1 MFSLH
6 RLAVRVI
13 SSERAGSGK
22 SLAVCRLSQRLSE
35 LQNNDAVMDYLKD
48 MSTDVPLCISVPIYG
63 PIVHQRVVVESLLP
77 HIIVPDLPLSR
88 IFHFD
93 VHPSVI
99 YFGSLSSKDVK
110 WFIIVTLSTINDGRF
125 FPQVRGGLDTLLFNL
140 LILGALK
147 NSSGQIWRRRSSDLY
162 VIEITSGVS
171 PNVCERVER
180 RQTST
185 KVSGIMRKKTLCN
198 TSNKISR
205 ISLNAVLFLN
215 RSPRKTQRSP
225 FTGFFP
231 RSSVEHR
238 CKHYISWE
246 LI

>member
-35 LQNNDAVMDYLKD
+35 LRNNDAVMDYLKD

-77 HIIVPDLPLSR
+77 HTIVPDLPLSR

-99 YFGSLSSKDVK
+99 YFGSLSSKDFGC
-110 WFIIVTLSTINDGRF
+110 FIIVALNTINDGRF
-125 FPQVRGGLDTLLFNL
+125 FKVRGGLDTLLFNL

-171 PNVCERVER
+171 LNVCETVER

-185 KVSGIMRKKTLCN
+185 KVSGTITKRDTMQYFKQDL
-198 TSNKISR
+198 
-205 ISLNAVLFLN
+205 
-215 RSPRKTQRSP
+215 
-225 FTGFFP
+225 
-231 RSSVEHR
+231 
-238 CKHYISWE
+238 
-246 LI
+246 